1 MCNSVK
7 KLIFWLMAALIT
19 NHIGTL
25 SANEP
30 TTQRLLVLGDSL
42 SAAYGL
48 DIQDGWVVQLGKA
61 LETRNIE
68 VINASVSGETTSG
81 GLSRLPRLLE
91 RHQPQWVLIQ
101 LGAND
106 GLRGLPLPSIR
117 QNLAQMIQIVED
129 YGAQAV
135 LIGIKLPPNYGP
147 MYAEPFAALYAEL
160 ASDYELPLVPFL
172 LEGVA
177 DDPSK
182 MQADGLHPTAEAQL
196 TILENVRA
204 VLDPLLESKAK

>member
-1 MCNSVK
+1 MRTVK
-7 KLIFWLMAALIT
+7 KLIYWLLIVLIT
-19 NHIGTL
+19 NHIAAL

-61 LETRNIE
+61 LDARNIE
-68 VINASVSGETTSG
+68 VINASISGETTSG

-135 LIGIKLPPNYGP
+135 LIGIMLPPNYGP

-172 LEGVA
+172 LGGVA

-182 MQADGLHPTAEAQL
+182 MQADGLHPNAEAQL